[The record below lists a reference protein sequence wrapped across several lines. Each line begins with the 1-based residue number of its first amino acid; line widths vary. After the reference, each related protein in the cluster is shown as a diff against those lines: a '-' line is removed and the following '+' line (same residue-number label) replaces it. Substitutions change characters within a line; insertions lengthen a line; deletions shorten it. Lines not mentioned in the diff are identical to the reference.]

1 MKSTGIVAAAVA
13 GSLAVATLATTA
25 TAAAVT
31 SLTELNAHL
40 DTAGLTTVQRQVG
53 FLTEGNYQ
61 RVENELSSNVVKK
74 IYDSSAALHDAVENG
89 TVVAG
94 LVSGTPDASRD
105 FNIFPSEQ
113 ISVRSMLVKPG
124 NDAVVS
130 CWRFVQSCSNVL
142 ACSSFQVGA
151 FGSHLPVPLLFQIA

>member
-1 MKSTGIVAAAVA
+1 MKSNRGAMKRTGTLVAAIVAL
-13 GSLAVATLATTA
+13 GVATLAKTA
-25 TAAAVT
+25 TAASIT

-40 DTAGLTTVQRQVG
+40 NTPGLTTVQKQVG

-74 IYDSSAALHDAVENG
+74 IYASSAELHDAVESG
-89 TVVAG
+89 DVVAG

-105 FNIFPSEQ
+105 FNVYPSEQ

-124 NDAVVS
+124 NDVVV
-130 CWRFVQSCSNVL
+130 RRPHRPFVTHC
-142 ACSSFQVGA
+142 
-151 FGSHLPVPLLFQIA
+151 